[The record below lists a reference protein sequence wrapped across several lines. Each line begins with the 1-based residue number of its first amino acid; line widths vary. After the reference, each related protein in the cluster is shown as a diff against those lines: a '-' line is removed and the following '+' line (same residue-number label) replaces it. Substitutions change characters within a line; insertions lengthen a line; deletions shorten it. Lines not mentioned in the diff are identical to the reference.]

1 MTGHSEKR
9 SIIQAY
15 AEYEQFEQNE
25 NIHRER
31 RELAESSGVQIVVI
45 SALIKPCK
53 SSIKDSKAKMSGALA
68 LGLSLEKGIVL
79 LANKEIHPG
88 DFIIQ
93 YTGEVIT
100 HGRITARVI
109 MPKCEMQKWGVNG
122 DSCCGLFGKVSIPRG
137 EEVTFASTPPKS
149 KATRNVRECH

>member
-1 MTGHSEKR
+1 
-9 SIIQAY
+9 
-15 AEYEQFEQNE
+15 
-25 NIHRER
+25 
-31 RELAESSGVQIVVI
+31 
-45 SALIKPCK
+45 
-53 SSIKDSKAKMSGALA
+53 MSGALA

-100 HGRITARVI
+100 HGRITARV
-109 MPKCEMQKWGVNG
+109 MCKWDVNG
-122 DSCCGLFGKVSIPRG
+122 DSCCGLIGKVPIPRG

-149 KATRNVRECH
+149 KVTLYWHYGGWHVTSNCSYNRSLYWLVQLKIAASDKQARLIRVS